1 MTSADDMASEEPC
14 ALGDLRIRINR
25 LTDPNQVWQFDGEL
39 INYEVD
45 PCRTIKLVMTPT
57 YNIPNIDE
65 AAKRAMMTHPAK
77 SLVLLPAIRHLEK
90 QISSFRSAQTNCEF
104 QVNFVTS
111 ELEEE
116 IARLR
121 RKVEELQQHEKRAD
135 DVPVV
140 TASVVEPVAGAAP
153 HAAVD
158 TDLLLE
164 VQRKYGEAQKLLAE
178 RTKMLD
184 ELTREKPKIEQ
195 DAEEKL
201 RRELAR
207 NEQEAE
213 EKLRRELARTEQEA
227 EEKLRRELAR
237 NEQEA
242 EEKLRRELARRDEDC
257 SARLAQRELDFAD
270 HLKAEVEKVTSQR
283 KTQDRLV
290 SKEFK
295 RLNEDIK
302 RHNEEIEKQNQIIA
316 NLRNQALKRTRDDAE
331 RRLENDDAKRNRP
344 DPQPHVLR
352 KPPPPPPKMNL
363 RPVQLP
369 KAVIPPPSCHTYG
382 ETSSSSSQL
391 ASLEAPRPRTET
403 SQMNNNHVP
412 NNKPK
417 RMMPGVPLRAVKKEQ
432 LSSPREGYLF
442 RRLGTGFK
450 RHKGGYSLKPRT
462 PRKPRP
468 EN

>member
-65 AAKRAMMTHPAK
+65 ATKRAMLTHPAK
-77 SLVLLPAIRHLEK
+77 SLVLLPALRHLERE
-90 QISSFRSAQTNCEF
+90 ISSFRSAQTNCEF

-116 IARLR
+116 IARLK
-121 RKVEELQQHEKRAD
+121 RKVEELQHERRED

-140 TASVVEPVAGAAP
+140 TASVVEPVAAAAP

-164 VQRKYGEAQKLLAE
+164 VQRKYAEAQKLLAE
-178 RTKMLD
+178 RTRLLD

-207 NEQEAE
+207 NEQDAE
-213 EKLRRELARTEQEA
+213 EKLRRELAR
-227 EEKLRRELAR
+227 K
-237 NEQEA
+237 
-242 EEKLRRELARRDEDC
+242 DEDC
-257 SARLAQRELDFAD
+257 STRLAQRELEFAD
-270 HLKAEVEKVTSQR
+270 HLKAEVEKVTNQR

-331 RRLENDDAKRNRP
+331 RSRLENDDAKRSRP

-352 KPPPPPPKMNL
+352 KPPPPPPKMKPAQ
-363 RPVQLP
+363 PVPMP
-369 KAVIPPPSCHTYG
+369 KAIIPPPLCHTYG

-391 ASLEAPRPRTET
+391 ANLECPRPRTEA
-403 SQMNNNHVP
+403 SQMNNHGS

-417 RMMPGVPLRAVKKEQ
+417 RMIPGVPLRVKKEQ

-442 RRLGTGFK
+442 PRVRTGYKRRNSGF
-450 RHKGGYSLKPRT
+450 SLKPRT
-462 PRKPRP
+462 PRKPRL
-468 EN
+468 E

>member
-121 RKVEELQQHEKRAD
+121 RKVEELQHEKRAD

-164 VQRKYGEAQKLLAE
+164 VQRKYGEAQKLLAD

-195 DAEEKL
+195 D
-201 RRELAR
+201 
-207 NEQEAE
+207 
-213 EKLRRELARTEQEA
+213 A

-417 RMMPGVPLRAVKKEQ
+417 RIAPGVPLRAVKKEQ